1 MESSQNL
8 LSSDLQV
15 DIVAAGHLKET
26 AMWARLLAVVGFVL
40 SIIIGILALFAGT
53 ILSNMTRGFGRD
65 TAASASLGA
74 GFIMIVYLIIAA
86 VYFFMSLFLYKFA
99 IKMKQALLTS
109 DQENFNASLLNLKL
123 LYRTMGI
130 ILVIYLS
137 ILALALIVGVIAAAF
152 MR

>member
-1 MESSQNL
+1 
-8 LSSDLQV
+8 
-15 DIVAAGHLKET
+15 
-26 AMWARLLAVVGFVL
+26 
-40 SIIIGILALFAGT
+40 
-53 ILSNMTRGFGRD
+53 MTRGFGRD